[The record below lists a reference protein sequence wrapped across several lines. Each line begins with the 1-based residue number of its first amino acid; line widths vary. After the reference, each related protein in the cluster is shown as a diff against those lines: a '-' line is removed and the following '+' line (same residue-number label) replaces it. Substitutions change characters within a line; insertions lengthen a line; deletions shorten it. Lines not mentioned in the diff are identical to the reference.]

1 MLVVHQ
7 CLLWH
12 LLILQGVE
20 SCTQCSP
27 HPWLPFSKSLLGHSS
42 KCSLWGTKFLFWEV
56 KYGEVLLLNQVFVL
70 FSKGSCKHG
79 VGSKQVH
86 TKKKIYIYIY
96 IFLATMKQ
104 NVFCERFYSSFDS
117 SRKQCFLEKSSM
129 ANLCHKWMKP

>member
-86 TKKKIYIYIY
+86 TKNIYIYMGIPVCL
-96 IFLATMKQ
+96 IAPPWQQWNKMFSVKGLILRLILLEN
-104 NVFCERFYSSFDS
+104 NVF
-117 SRKQCFLEKSSM
+117 
-129 ANLCHKWMKP
+129 